1 MFLDIIGITPC
12 IRFHKSIIK
21 EKTVDIIH
29 KMDFVY
35 SLKKQLE
42 ERILF
47 FLLAVFFLFNISYVK
62 LCLIWLF
69 FW

>member
-1 MFLDIIGITPC
+1 MSAVFCVRKKRT
-12 IRFHKSIIK
+12 
-21 EKTVDIIH
+21 
-29 KMDFVY
+29 
-35 SLKKQLE
+35 KKQLE